1 MSNRPD
7 INEDPIGYAR
17 EVVGK
22 DPLATFLGI
31 KIDEVRDKY
40 ARCSVLVKNEYLNAV
55 ERAHGGLI
63 HALADQAFA
72 VSCNSFGVMA
82 VALSFNIDYV
92 SAALPGDVI
101 TAESSPVN
109 IANKVSVWDINVK
122 DSKGGL
128 VAAGRGIAYHKQS
141 KK

>member
-1 MSNRPD
+1 MIKPD
-7 INEDPIGYAR
+7 INEDPVGYAR

-22 DPLATFLGI
+22 DPLAVYLGI
-31 KIDEVRDKY
+31 IINEVRDKY
-40 ARCSVLVKNEYLNAV
+40 ARCSIEVKSEYLNAV
-55 ERAHGGLI
+55 ERAHGGII

-72 VSCNSFGVMA
+72 VACNSFGVMA

-92 SAALPGDVI
+92 SAALPGDII
-101 TAESSPVN
+101 TAEALPVN
-109 IANKVSVWDINVK
+109 VANKVSVWDISVK

-128 VAAGRGIAYHKQS
+128 VAAGRGIAYHKQT

>member
-1 MSNRPD
+1 MTQRPD

-22 DPLATFLGI
+22 DPLAAFLGV

-40 ARCSVLVKNEYLNAV
+40 ARCSLQIQNEYLNAV
-55 ERAHGGLI
+55 ERAHGGII

-72 VSCNSFGVMA
+72 IACNSFGSMA
-82 VALSFNIDYV
+82 VALSFNIDYIA
-92 SAALPGDVI
+92 AALKGDTI
-101 TAESSPVN
+101 IAEAKPVN

-122 DSKGGL
+122 DSNGGL
-128 VAAGRGIAYHKQS
+128 VAAGRGVAYHKQA